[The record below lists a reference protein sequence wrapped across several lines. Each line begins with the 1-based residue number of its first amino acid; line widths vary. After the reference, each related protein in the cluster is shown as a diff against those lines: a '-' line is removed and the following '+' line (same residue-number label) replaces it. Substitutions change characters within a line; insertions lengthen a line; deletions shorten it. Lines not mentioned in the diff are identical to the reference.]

1 MSSEPEN
8 APEFEE
14 PRPDGEG
21 EELSTELSTGIDA
34 EPNGSAEPKGALGP
48 HRMHPA
54 GMLVSALKS
63 ARQWA
68 GAAAIPGVAAL
79 FGGGLRP
86 AAILLIGAGLLVLVV
101 GASVWGFLSWRATTY
116 RVSGGAF
123 YLRRG
128 VLQKSERTIP
138 LEHVQSVDTVQG
150 VVQRLFGVV
159 ELRVE
164 TAGGGAEES
173 DASLAAL
180 SRTAAAEL
188 RRAVEGGRA
197 EPAEQEESGPRE
209 VRRLGTRGLL
219 VAGATSGQIGVALS
233 VVAVGSQVFDELFT
247 EGFVRRLYEAFAPS
261 SVTVV
266 LAGVLAIGLFAWL
279 LAIAGTVLAYAG
291 FTLSRDE
298 EFLYIRRGLLERRE
312 ATIPLARVQA
322 VQMVEGI
329 LRQPFGL
336 AMLRVES
343 AGYGG
348 KESGVSTTLFPLIP
362 RRDVPAFLQYAAPE
376 FSGALSE
383 EPLQRPPRRAL
394 RRYVFRSV
402 VPLAMPLLL
411 AAIVLYASGISVLQL
426 PLGGYATV
434 AAVAL
439 LALNGLLGW
448 LRYRDAGWSYTGG
461 CIALRS
467 RALARTTALAPHR
480 RLQSRGSISNPLQRR
495 ASLAHLRVRVASGS
509 GGAEFGVEDLED
521 RDVRGLISRLGP
533 ARLES

>member
-14 PRPDGEG
+14 PRPDDEG
-21 EELSTELSTGIDA
+21 EELSTGIDA
-34 EPNGSAEPKGALGP
+34 EPNGSTEPRGALGP

-86 AAILLIGAGLLVLVV
+86 AAILLIGAGLFVLVV

-128 VLQKSERTIP
+128 VLQKSERTVP

-261 SVTVV
+261 SIMVV

-348 KESGVSTTLFPLIP
+348 KESGVSTTLFPLIS

-376 FSGALSE
+376 FSGELSE
-383 EPLQRPPRRAL
+383 KPLQRPPRRAL

-402 VPLAMPLLL
+402 APLAVPLLL
-411 AAIVLYASGISVLQL
+411 AAMVLYASGISVLQL

-434 AAVAL
+434 AAVTL

-448 LRYRDAGWSYTGG
+448 LRYRDAGWSYAGG
-461 CIALRS
+461 CIVLRS
-467 RALARTTALAPHR
+467 RALARTTALAPRR
-480 RLQSRGSISNPLQRR
+480 RLQSRGSVSNPLQRR

-509 GGAEFGVEDLED
+509 GGAEFGVEDLES
-521 RDVRGLISRLGP
+521 RDVRDLISHLGP
-533 ARLES
+533 ARPEC